1 MSIVAGCDVGSLTS
15 KAVIIRNNKIIG
27 SFILKSK
34 PRPRD
39 SADAAFSGALEA
51 AGLTIENIDYCVGTG
66 YGRDQMAFADAAVSE
81 ISCHGK
87 GAKWLLPSARTVID
101 IGGQDCKALKLDSDG
116 QVERFNANDKCASG
130 TGRFLEVMANV
141 LGMDINELGPL
152 SRKARSP
159 ITLASTCTVWAQ
171 ADVIKYLNSGTPI
184 EDIGAGVNTA
194 MAKRVAILANTVKP
208 EGDVLMTGGVAK
220 NMGVVATLE
229 KLLGLRIKKARRA
242 DPQMAGAIGAAV
254 MAYEEI
260 TSRVLE
266 N

>member
-15 KAVIIRNNKIIG
+15 KAVIMRENKIIG

-34 PRPRD
+34 PRPQD
-39 SADAAFSGALEA
+39 SADAAFNGALAA
-51 AGLTIENIDYCVGTG
+51 AGLSDTDIGFCIGTG
-66 YGRDQMAFADAAVSE
+66 YGREKMAFADHSVSE

-101 IGGQDCKALKLDSDG
+101 IGGQDCKAMKLDSEG

-130 TGRFLEVMANV
+130 TGRFLEVMAKV

-171 ADVIKYLNSGTPI
+171 ADVIKYLNSGAAI
-184 EDIGAGVNTA
+184 EDIGAGINTA

-229 KLLGLRIKKARRA
+229 KLLGLRIKKTRRA
-242 DPQMAGAIGAAV
+242 DPQMAGAIGAAIL
-254 MAYEEI
+254 AYEEI